1 MAALRF
7 IRIFLVYSGV
17 QLLVL
22 SAVFGAEPIHLNLE
36 QAIQTALEHNLE
48 FKSKQEELGIAEG
61 RVIRSNLLLQFNPE
75 LQGDVSNRRLKKP
88 EDGSNR
94 NVPQGSVALTQEFE
108 IAGQPTYR
116 REAAQRNF
124 EKVKF
129 EVSDFER
136 LLRFRITEL
145 FLKILSIQAKI
156 QQAQQVV
163 DLRSR
168 LYEAARTRLAAGDI
182 PEVQVTTTEFELNRA
197 RSDLTSLQREYEE
210 LRVRLRI
217 ELFVPDDTD
226 IELTGSLTRVSPP
239 PLSVSEILKAALE
252 KRADL
257 AALERELKTVEA
269 EERLTRAERIP
280 NIRVGP
286 FFERDDKD
294 NIFGGKISIPLPVFD
309 RKQAELREALA
320 RKTRANINYLNL
332 RQSIE
337 KAVRSAYTRFA
348 LSEKEL
354 SFYPDEALK
363 RFDDSLELYLRAYQE
378 RQIDL
383 PELIL
388 FQNQVI
394 EARLKFL
401 DTLTNYNL
409 SLAEVKLQA
418 GIE

>member
-1 MAALRF
+1 M
-7 IRIFLVYSGV
+7 VYGGV

-22 SAVFGAEPIHLNLE
+22 VSVFAAEPMRLNLE
-36 QAIQTALEHNLE
+36 QAIQAALERNLE

-61 RVIRSNLLLQFNPE
+61 RVIRSNLLLQHNPE
-75 LQGDVSNRRLKKP
+75 LEGDVSNRRLKKP

-94 NVPQGSVALTQEFE
+94 NVPQGGVALTQELE
-108 IAGQPTYR
+108 IGGQPTYR

-129 EVSDFER
+129 EVGDFER
-136 LLRFRITEL
+136 LLRFRVTEL
-145 FLKILSIQAKI
+145 FLRILSTRTKI

-163 DLRSR
+163 DLRNR
-168 LYEAARTRLAAGDI
+168 LYEAAKTRLAAGDI
-182 PEVQVTTTEFELNRA
+182 PEVQLTSAEFELNRA
-197 RSDLTSLQREYEE
+197 KSDLIGLQRGYEE
-210 LRVRLRI
+210 LLYRLRT
-217 ELFVPDDTD
+217 ELFIEDDRD
-226 IELTGSLTRVSPP
+226 IELTGGLARVPALR
-239 PLSVSEILKAALE
+239 LSASEMLKTALE
-252 KRADL
+252 KRPDL
-257 AALERELKTVEA
+257 AALERELKTAEA

-294 NIFGGKISIPLPVFD
+294 NIFGGRISIPLPVFD
-309 RKQAELREALA
+309 RKQGELREALA

-337 KAVRSAYTRFA
+337 KSVRSAYSRFA

-354 SFYPDEALK
+354 SLYPDETLK
-363 RFDDSLELYLRAYQE
+363 RFDDSLELYQKAYQE

-388 FQNQVI
+388 FLNQVI

-409 SLAEVKLQA
+409 SLAELKLQA

>member
-1 MAALRF
+1 MAVLRF
-7 IRIFLVYSGV
+7 ISICLVYGGF

-22 SAVFGAEPIHLNLE
+22 PSVFGAEPMQLNLE
-36 QAIQTALEHNLE
+36 QAIETALARNLE
-48 FKSKQEELGIAEG
+48 FKSRQEELGIAEG
-61 RVIRSNLLLQFNPE
+61 RVIRSNLFLQRNPE
-75 LQGDVSNRRLKKP
+75 LEGDVSNRRLKKP

-94 NVPQGSVALTQEFE
+94 NVPQGLVALTQEFE
-108 IAGQPTYR
+108 IGGQPTYR

-129 EVSDFER
+129 EVGDFER

-145 FLKILSIQAKI
+145 FLKILSTRTKM
-156 QQAQQVV
+156 QQAEQVV
-163 DLRSR
+163 DLRNR
-168 LYEAARTRLAAGDI
+168 LFEAAKMRLAAGDI
-182 PEVQVTTTEFELNRA
+182 PEVQLTTTEFELNRA
-197 RSDLTSLQREYEE
+197 RSDLISFQREYEE
-210 LRVRLRI
+210 SLSRLRI
-217 ELFVPDDTD
+217 ELVVPDDTD
-226 IELTGSLTRVSPP
+226 IEITGTLTRASPP
-239 PLSVSEILKAALE
+239 RLSANEMLKAALE

-257 AALERELKTVEA
+257 AALEREAKAAEA
-269 EERLTRAERIP
+269 EERLTKAERIP

-294 NIFGGKISIPLPVFD
+294 NIFGGRISIPLPVFD
-309 RKQAELREALA
+309 RKQGELREALA

-354 SFYPDEALK
+354 SLYSDETVK
-363 RFDDSLELYLRAYQE
+363 KFDDSLELYQRAYQE

-409 SLAEVKLQA
+409 SLAELKLQA

>member
-7 IRIFLVYSGV
+7 IRICLVYGGV
-17 QLLVL
+17 QYFVL
-22 SAVFGAEPIHLNLE
+22 ASVFAAEPMRLSLE

-48 FKSKQEELGIAEG
+48 FKSRQEELGIAEG
-61 RVIRSNLLLQFNPE
+61 RVIRSNLLLQHNPE
-75 LQGDVSNRRLKKP
+75 LEGDVSNRRLKKP

-129 EVSDFER
+129 EVGDFER
-136 LLRFRITEL
+136 LLRFRVTEL
-145 FLKILSIQAKI
+145 FLKIVSTRTKI

-163 DLRSR
+163 DLRNR
-168 LYEAARTRLAAGDI
+168 LFDAAKTRLAAGDI
-182 PEVQVTTTEFELNRA
+182 PEVQLTSTEFELNRA
-197 RSDLTSLQREYEE
+197 RSDLLGLQREYEE
-210 LRVRLRI
+210 LLYRLRTELVI
-217 ELFVPDDTD
+217 EDDRD
-226 IELTGSLTRVSPP
+226 IELTGGLARVP
-239 PLSVSEILKAALE
+239 PLRLSSSELLKAALE
-252 KRADL
+252 KRPDL
-257 AALERELKTVEA
+257 AALERELKTAEA

-280 NIRVGP
+280 NIRIGP

-309 RKQAELREALA
+309 RKQGELREALA

-337 KAVRSAYTRFA
+337 KSVRSAYTRFS

-354 SFYPDEALK
+354 SFYPDETLK

-409 SLAEVKLQA
+409 SLAELKLQT

>member
-1 MAALRF
+1 MAILP
-7 IRIFLVYSGV
+7 RIKILFTYLGV
-17 QLLVL
+17 WLLVVT
-22 SAVFGAEPIHLNLE
+22 SAFGAAPMRLSLE
-36 QAIQTALEHNLE
+36 QAIEMGLERNLDLTA
-48 FKSKQEELGIAEG
+48 KREELGIAEG
-61 RVIRSNLLLQFNPE
+61 RVIRANLFLQRNPE
-75 LQGDVSNRRLKKP
+75 LDGDVSNRRLKKP

-94 NVPQGSVALTQEFE
+94 NIPQGGASITQEFE
-108 IAGQPTYR
+108 IGGQPSYR

-129 EVSDFER
+129 EVGDFGR

-145 FLKILSIQAKI
+145 FLKVLSTRTKI
-156 QQAQQVV
+156 QQSQQVV
-163 DLRSR
+163 DLRNR
-168 LYEAARTRLAAGDI
+168 LYEAAKTRLHAGDI
-182 PEVQVTTTEFELNRA
+182 PEVQLTTTEFEFNRA
-197 RSDLTSLQREYEE
+197 RSDLITLQREYEE
-210 LRVRLRI
+210 LLYRLKT
-217 ELFVPDDTD
+217 ELFVEDDRD

-239 PLSVSEILKAALE
+239 RLSLSELLKAALE
-252 KRADL
+252 RRPDL
-257 AALERELKTVEA
+257 AALEREAKAAEA

-286 FFERDDKD
+286 FYERDDKD
-294 NIFGGKISIPLPVFD
+294 NIFGGKISIPLPIFD
-309 RKQAELREALA
+309 RKQGELREALA

-337 KAVRSAYTRFA
+337 KAVRSAYARFA

-354 SFYPDEALK
+354 SLYSDETLK
-363 RFDDSLELYLRAYQE
+363 KFDDSLELYQKAYQE

-409 SLAEVKLQA
+409 SLAELKLQA

>member
-1 MAALRF
+1 M
-7 IRIFLVYSGV
+7 
-17 QLLVL
+17 
-22 SAVFGAEPIHLNLE
+22 
-36 QAIQTALEHNLE
+36 
-48 FKSKQEELGIAEG
+48 
-61 RVIRSNLLLQFNPE
+61 
-75 LQGDVSNRRLKKP
+75 
-88 EDGSNR
+88 
-94 NVPQGSVALTQEFE
+94 QEFE
-108 IAGQPTYR
+108 IGGQPTHR

-129 EVSDFER
+129 EVGDFER
-136 LLRFRITEL
+136 MLRFRITEL
-145 FLKILSIQAKI
+145 FLRVLSTRTKI
-156 QQAQQVV
+156 QQSQQVV
-163 DLRSR
+163 DLRNR
-168 LYEAARTRLAAGDI
+168 LYEAAKTRLDAGDI
-182 PEVQVTTTEFELNRA
+182 PEVQLTTTEFELNRA
-197 RSDLTSLQREYEE
+197 RSDLITLQREYEE
-210 LRVRLRI
+210 LLYRLKT
-217 ELFVPDDTD
+217 ELFVEDDRD
-226 IELTGSLTRVSPP
+226 IEFTGSLARVSPP
-239 PLSVSEILKAALE
+239 RLSPSDLLKAALE

-257 AALERELKTVEA
+257 LALEREAKAAEA

-286 FFERDDKD
+286 FYERDDKD

-309 RKQAELREALA
+309 RKQGELREALA

-337 KAVRSAYTRFA
+337 KAVRSAYARFA

-354 SFYPDEALK
+354 SLYADETLK
-363 RFDDSLELYLRAYQE
+363 KFDDSLELYQRAYQE

-401 DTLTNYNL
+401 DTLTTYNL
-409 SLAEVKLQA
+409 SLAELKLQA